1 MGFFLCFADI
11 PVTMPGFSP
20 KPVVIDGRGHLIGR
34 LASTVAKFILNGNKV
49 VVVRC
54 EGINMSGNFYR
65 NKLKYLKFLRLRCN
79 VKPLRGPFHF
89 RAPGKIFWRTVRG
102 MIPHKSERGKDA
114 MKRLQTF
121 EGVPPPYDKKKRMV
135 VPSALKVL
143 RLKPGRKFCSL
154 GRLSHDVLEVPGRHR
169 DFGGQEEGQSRRL
182 PQQKRHQGQGCCRRR
197 EGSCCTDQPNHRTDC
212 SIWCRLISS
221 SFFLEKYITLCE

>member
-1 MGFFLCFADI
+1 MG
-11 PVTMPGFSP
+11 
-20 KPVVIDGRGHLIGR
+20 
-34 LASTVAKFILNGNKV
+34 ASTVAKIILNGNKV

-102 MIPHKSERGKDA
+102 MVPHKTERGKDA

-135 VPSALKVL
+135 IPSALKVL
-143 RLKPGRKFCSL
+143 RLKPGRKFCSI
-154 GRLSHDVLEVPGRHR
+154 GRLSHEIGWKYQDVVATLEAKRKVKSEAYYKKKSAVAKIALGVKKDPKVVKRIATH
-169 DFGGQEEGQSRRL
+169 QKIIEGY
-182 PQQKRHQGQGCCRRR
+182 G
-197 EGSCCTDQPNHRTDC
+197 
-212 SIWCRLISS
+212 
-221 SFFLEKYITLCE
+221 YA

>member
-1 MGFFLCFADI
+1 MGLF
-11 PVTMPGFSP
+11 PVHQQNKMPFSP
-20 KPVVIDGRGHLIGR
+20 KPVVIDGRGHLMGR
-34 LASTVAKFILNGNKV
+34 LASIVAKNILNGNKV

-79 VKPLRGPFHF
+79 VKPSRGPFHF
-89 RAPGKIFWRTVRG
+89 RAPSKIFWRTVRG
-102 MIPHKSERGKDA
+102 MVPHKSERGKEA

-135 VPSALKVL
+135 IPSALKVL

-154 GRLSHDVLEVPGRHR
+154 GRLSHDVGWKHQDIIETLEAKRKVKAQ
-169 DFGGQEEGQSRRL
+169 DFHNRTVVKAKLKADAEKAVAAKTKPL
-182 PQQKRHQGQGCCRRR
+182 TPQI
-197 EGSCCTDQPNHRTDC
+197 E
-212 SIWCRLISS
+212 
-221 SFFLEKYITLCE
+221 SFGVC

>member
-1 MGFFLCFADI
+1 MG
-11 PVTMPGFSP
+11 
-20 KPVVIDGRGHLIGR
+20 GR

-54 EGINMSGNFYR
+54 EAINMSGNFYR

-135 VPSALKVL
+135 IPSALKVL

-154 GRLSHDVLEVPGRHR
+154 GRLGHEVGWKYQDVIETLEAKRKVKAQ
-169 DFGGQEEGQSRRL
+169 DFHKKKL
-182 PQQKRHQGQGCCRRR
+182 A
-197 EGSCCTDQPNHRTDC
+197 D
-212 SIWCRLISS
+212 
-221 SFFLEKYITLCE
+221 EKIAPAVKKAVAAQTAPITAKIEAFGVC